1 MDGRRPS
8 NTRLVFF
15 RFARPGHSSLACH
28 LLNGSPPARHQVR
41 EDDMKALV
49 FHKPKDVRVEDVPE
63 PRITQP
69 HEVILKVT
77 STAICGSDLHILNG
91 YIPQLRN
98 MVLGHEFMGV
108 IAEVGSEVKKLA
120 VGDRVVV
127 PFCIRGGGCW
137 FCAHSLPT
145 QCSETNPNYG
155 PQGGLIFQKGGGL
168 YGYTDLYG
176 GYAGGQA
183 EWVKVAY
190 ADENARK
197 VGGLLPDEKLLFLT
211 DIFPTGWT
219 AIDWA
224 KLMPGES
231 VAVFGCG
238 PVGLMALK
246 AAAYKQAGRLIA
258 IDILPYRLEAA
269 RRLTG
274 AYTIDASKCDVV
286 AAVRELTEGR
296 GADVCV
302 EAVGLEADRTLL
314 NKLSA
319 IIHLQRGTIK
329 VFKRAV
335 SAVRRGGRIST
346 MGVYATC
353 YDNFPWGQ
361 IFDKGLT
368 LRQGQAPVHNYID
381 ELIRMVEA
389 EEVRLDDVITHILP
403 LEDAAYGY
411 KIFNKRL
418 DNCIKVVL
426 KP

>member
-1 MDGRRPS
+1 
-8 NTRLVFF
+8 
-15 RFARPGHSSLACH
+15 
-28 LLNGSPPARHQVR
+28 
-41 EDDMKALV
+41 MKALV
-49 FHKPKDVRVEDVPE
+49 YHKPKDVRVIDVPE
-63 PRITQP
+63 PCITQP

-91 YIPQLRN
+91 YFPQLRKQ
-98 MVLGHEFMGV
+98 VLGHEFMGV
-108 IAEVGSEVKKLA
+108 IAEVGSEVKELK

-127 PFCIRGGGCW
+127 PFCIQGGNCW
-137 FCAHSLPT
+137 FCAHSFPT

-155 PQGGLIFQKGGGL
+155 PEGGLILQKGAGL

-183 EWVKVAY
+183 EYVKVAF
-190 ADENARK
+190 ADQNARK
-197 VGGLLPDEKLLFLT
+197 VGDLPDEKLLFLT

-224 KLMPGES
+224 KLQPGES

-246 AAAYKQAGRLIA
+246 AAAYKGAGRLIA
-258 IDILPYRLEAA
+258 IDILPYRLDAA

-274 AYTIDASKCDVV
+274 ADTIDASRCDVA
-286 AAVRELTEGR
+286 AAVRELTGGR

-319 IIHLQRGTIK
+319 IIHLERGSIK

-346 MGVYATC
+346 MGVYATSA
-353 YDNFPWGQ
+353 DNFPWGQ
-361 IFDKGLT
+361 IFDKGIE
-368 LRQGQAPVHNYID
+368 LRQGQAPVNNYID
-381 ELIRMVEA
+381 ELLDIVEA
-389 EEVRLDDVITHILP
+389 GEIRLDDVITHVLP
-403 LEDAAYGY
+403 LEDAAYAY

>member
-1 MDGRRPS
+1 
-8 NTRLVFF
+8 
-15 RFARPGHSSLACH
+15 
-28 LLNGSPPARHQVR
+28 
-41 EDDMKALV
+41 MKALV
-49 FHKPKDVRVEDVPE
+49 FHMPKDVRVEDVPE
-63 PRITQP
+63 PTIQKP
-69 HEVILKVT
+69 HEAILRVT
-77 STAICGSDLHILNG
+77 STTICGSDLHIFNG
-91 YIPQLRN
+91 YFPQMRN

-108 IAEVGSEVKKLA
+108 IEEVGSEVSKLE

-127 PFCIRGGGCW
+127 PFCIQGGGCW
-137 FCAHSLPT
+137 FCAHGLPT
-145 QCSETNPNYG
+145 HCEETNPLNYG
-155 PQGGLIFQKGGGL
+155 PKGGLLRQKGGGL

-183 EWVKVAY
+183 QYVKVAY
-190 ADENARK
+190 IDQNARK
-197 VGGLLPDEKLLFLT
+197 VGDLPDEKLLFLT

-246 AAAYKQAGRLIA
+246 AAAYKRAGRLIA

-274 AYTIDASKCDVV
+274 ADTIDASKCDVV
-286 AAVRELTEGR
+286 AAVRELTGGR

-319 IIHLQRGTIK
+319 IIHMQRGTIK
-329 VFKRAV
+329 VFRRAV
-335 SAVRRGGRIST
+335 SAVRRGGRVST
-346 MGVYATC
+346 MGVYATSA
-353 YDNFPWGQ
+353 DNFPWGQ

-381 ELIRMVEA
+381 ELIRIVEA
-389 EEVRLDDVITHILP
+389 EEVRLDDIITHILP
-403 LEDAAYGY
+403 LEDAAYAY
-411 KIFNKRL
+411 EIFNKRK

>member
-1 MDGRRPS
+1 
-8 NTRLVFF
+8 
-15 RFARPGHSSLACH
+15 
-28 LLNGSPPARHQVR
+28 
-41 EDDMKALV
+41 MKALV
-49 FHKPKDVRVEDVPE
+49 YHKPKDVRVDNVPD
-63 PRITQP
+63 PRITRP
-69 HEVILKVT
+69 HEAILKVT

-91 YIPQLRN
+91 YFPQLRN

-108 IAEVGSEVKKLA
+108 IAEVGSEVTTLK

-137 FCAHSLPT
+137 FCAHGLPT

-155 PQGGLIFQKGGGL
+155 PEGGLLCQKGTAL

-197 VGGLLPDEKLLFLT
+197 VGVELPDEKLLFLT

-224 KLMPGES
+224 QLQPGES

-246 AAAYKQAGRLIA
+246 AAAYKGAGRLIA
-258 IDILPYRLEAA
+258 IDVLPYRLEAA

-274 AYTIDASKCDVV
+274 ADTIDASKVDVV
-286 AAVRELTEGR
+286 SAVRDLTEGR

-319 IIHLQRGTIK
+319 IIHLERGTIK
-329 VFKRAV
+329 VFKRTV

-346 MGVYATC
+346 MGVYATSA
-353 YDNFPWGQ
+353 DNFPWGQ
-361 IFDKGLT
+361 IFDKGLS

-381 ELIRMVEA
+381 ELIEIVEA
-389 EEVRLDDVITHILP
+389 GEIQLDDVITHVLP
-403 LEDAAYGY
+403 LEEAAYGY

>member
-1 MDGRRPS
+1 
-8 NTRLVFF
+8 
-15 RFARPGHSSLACH
+15 
-28 LLNGSPPARHQVR
+28 
-41 EDDMKALV
+41 MKALV
-49 FHKPKDVRVEDVPE
+49 FHKPKDVRVEDVAE
-63 PRITQP
+63 PRIERP
-69 HEVILKVT
+69 HEAILRVT
-77 STAICGSDLHILNG
+77 SAAICGSDLHILNG
-91 YIPQLRN
+91 YFPQMRN

-108 IAEVGSEVKKLA
+108 IEEVGPGVNALK

-127 PFCIRGGGCW
+127 PFCIQGGGCW
-137 FCAHSLPT
+137 FCAHGFPT
-145 QCSETNPNYG
+145 QCEETNPKNYG
-155 PQGGLIFQKGGGL
+155 PEGGLLWQKGAGL

-183 EWVKVAY
+183 ERVKIAY
-190 ADENARK
+190 ADQNARK
-197 VGGLLPDEKLLFLT
+197 VGGLPDEKLLFLT

-224 KLMPGES
+224 NLQPGES

-246 AAAYKQAGRLIA
+246 AAAYKKAGRLIA
-258 IDILPYRLEAA
+258 VDILPYRLEAA

-274 AYTIDASKCDVV
+274 AETIDARKRDVV
-286 AAVRELTEGR
+286 AAIRELTCGR
-296 GADVCV
+296 GADVVV

-314 NKLSA
+314 NKLAA
-319 IIHLQRGTIK
+319 IIHMERGTIK

-346 MGVYATC
+346 MGVYATSA
-353 YDNFPWGQ
+353 DNFPWGQ

-389 EEVRLDDVITHILP
+389 EEVRLDDVITHVLP
-403 LEDAAYGY
+403 LKDAAYGY
-411 KIFNKRL
+411 KIFNERR

>member
-1 MDGRRPS
+1 
-8 NTRLVFF
+8 
-15 RFARPGHSSLACH
+15 
-28 LLNGSPPARHQVR
+28 
-41 EDDMKALV
+41 MKALV
-49 FHKPKDVRVEDVPE
+49 YHKPKDVRVEDVPE
-63 PRITQP
+63 PTIQKP
-69 HEVILKVT
+69 HEAILKVT

-91 YIPQLRN
+91 YFPQMRN

-108 IAEVGSEVKKLA
+108 IEEVGSEVKALA

-127 PFCIRGGGCW
+127 PFCIQGGGCW
-137 FCAHSLPT
+137 FCAHGFPT
-145 QCSETNPNYG
+145 HCEETNPNYG
-155 PQGGLIFQKGGGL
+155 PEGGLLRQKGGGL
-168 YGYTDLYG
+168 YGYTDFYG

-183 EWVKVAY
+183 ERVKVAY
-190 ADENARK
+190 ADQNARK
-197 VGGLLPDEKLLFLT
+197 VGGLPDEQLLFLT

-224 KLMPGES
+224 ELMPGES

-246 AAAYKQAGRLIA
+246 AAAYKKAGRLIA
-258 IDILPYRLEAA
+258 VDVLPYRLEAA

-274 AYTIDASKCDVV
+274 ADTIDASKRN
-286 AAVRELTEGR
+286 AVTAIRELTSGR

-302 EAVGLEADRTLL
+302 EAVGLEADRTLF

-319 IIHLQRGTIK
+319 IFHLERGTIK
-329 VFKRAV
+329 VFRRAV

-346 MGVYATC
+346 MGVYATSA
-353 YDNFPWGQ
+353 DNFPWGK
-361 IFDKGLT
+361 IFEKGLT

-381 ELIRMVEA
+381 ELIRIVEA
-389 EEVRLDDVITHILP
+389 GEVRLDDVITHVLP

-411 KIFNKRL
+411 EIFNERK
-418 DNCIKVVL
+418 DNCVKVVL

>member
-1 MDGRRPS
+1 
-8 NTRLVFF
+8 
-15 RFARPGHSSLACH
+15 
-28 LLNGSPPARHQVR
+28 
-41 EDDMKALV
+41 MKALV
-49 FHKPKDVRVEDVPE
+49 YHKPKDVRVDNVPD
-63 PRITQP
+63 PRITRP
-69 HEVILKVT
+69 HEAILKVT

-91 YIPQLRN
+91 YFPQLRN

-108 IAEVGSEVKKLA
+108 IAEVGSEVTTLK

-137 FCAHSLPT
+137 FCAHGLPT

-155 PQGGLIFQKGGGL
+155 PEGGLLCQKGTAL

-197 VGGLLPDEKLLFLT
+197 VGVELPDEKLLFLT

-224 KLMPGES
+224 QLQPGES

-246 AAAYKQAGRLIA
+246 AAAYKGAGRLIA
-258 IDILPYRLEAA
+258 IDVLPYRLEAA

-274 AYTIDASKCDVV
+274 ADTIDASKVDVV
-286 AAVRELTEGR
+286 SAVRDLTEGR
-296 GADVCV
+296 GADICV

-319 IIHLQRGTIK
+319 IIHLERGTIK
-329 VFKRAV
+329 VFKRTV

-346 MGVYATC
+346 MGVYATSA
-353 YDNFPWGQ
+353 DNFPWGQ
-361 IFDKGLT
+361 IFDKGLS

-381 ELIRMVEA
+381 ELIEIVEA
-389 EEVRLDDVITHILP
+389 GEIQLDDVITHVLP
-403 LEDAAYGY
+403 LEEAAYGY

>member
-1 MDGRRPS
+1 
-8 NTRLVFF
+8 
-15 RFARPGHSSLACH
+15 
-28 LLNGSPPARHQVR
+28 
-41 EDDMKALV
+41 MKALV
-49 FHKPKDVRVEDVPE
+49 YHKPKDVRVIDVPE

-69 HEVILKVT
+69 HEAILKVT

-91 YIPQLRN
+91 YFPQMRK

-108 IAEVGSEVKKLA
+108 IAEVGSAVTELK

-127 PFCIRGGGCW
+127 PFCIQGGGCW

-145 QCSETNPNYG
+145 HCAETNPNYG
-155 PQGGLIFQKGGGL
+155 PESGLILQKGAGL

-183 EWVKVAY
+183 EWVKVAF
-190 ADENARK
+190 ADQNARK
-197 VGGLLPDEKLLFLT
+197 VGNDLPDEKLLFLT

-224 KLMPGES
+224 QLQPGES

-246 AAAYKQAGRLIA
+246 AAAYKGAGRLIA

-274 AYTIDASKCDVV
+274 ADTIDASRCDVV
-286 AAVRELTEGR
+286 AAVRELTGGR

-319 IIHLQRGTIK
+319 IIHLERGSIK
-329 VFKRAV
+329 VFRRTV

-346 MGVYATC
+346 MGVYATSA
-353 YDNFPWGQ
+353 DNFPWGK
-361 IFDKGLT
+361 IFDKGLM
-368 LRQGQAPVHNYID
+368 LRQGQAPVQNYID
-381 ELIRMVEA
+381 ELLEIVQA
-389 EEVRLDDVITHILP
+389 GEVRLDDIITHVLP
-403 LEDAAYGY
+403 LEEAAYGY
-411 KIFNKRL
+411 RIFNKRL

>member
-1 MDGRRPS
+1 
-8 NTRLVFF
+8 
-15 RFARPGHSSLACH
+15 
-28 LLNGSPPARHQVR
+28 
-41 EDDMKALV
+41 MKALV
-49 FHKPKDVRVEDVPE
+49 YHRPKDVRVEDVRDPCIE
-63 PRITQP
+63 KP
-69 HEVILKVT
+69 HEAILRVT
-77 STAICGSDLHILNG
+77 STGICGSDLHILNG
-91 YIPQLRN
+91 YIPQMRK
-98 MVLGHEFMGV
+98 MVLGHEFMG
-108 IAEVGSEVKKLA
+108 IIEEVGPEVKNLQ

-127 PFCIRGGGCW
+127 PFCIQGGGCW

-145 QCSETNPNYG
+145 HCEESNPMNYG
-155 PQGGLIFQKGGGL
+155 PEGGLLRQKGGGL

-176 GYAGGQA
+176 GYNGGQA
-183 EWVKVAY
+183 ERVKVAF
-190 ADENARK
+190 ADQNARK
-197 VGGLLPDEKLLFLT
+197 VGSMLSDEKLLFLT

-246 AAAYKQAGRLIA
+246 AAAYKKAGRLIA

-274 AYTIDASKCDVV
+274 AYTIDATKRDVA
-286 AAVRELTEGR
+286 AAVRELTGGR

-302 EAVGLEADRTLL
+302 EAVGLEADRTLF

-319 IIHLQRGTIK
+319 IFHMQRGTIK

-346 MGVYATC
+346 MGVYATSA
-353 YDNFPWGQ
+353 DNFPWGQ
-361 IFDKGLT
+361 IFEKGLM

-381 ELIRMVEA
+381 ELIEIVEA
-389 EEVRLDDVITHILP
+389 GELRLDDVITHVLP
-403 LEDAAYGY
+403 LKDAAYGY
-411 KIFNKRL
+411 KIFNERK